1 MSDSKPRVEGNL
13 DSVVNGVL
21 SGWAWDPRR
30 PDRAVELELL
40 ANGRLVACFT
50 ADRPRADLRQAG
62 KRDGNCAFFFE
73 LPPELLDGV
82 ERELRIQVR
91 DDGTP
96 IPNGSRIWRA
106 ANEGFNGYIEAVQGS
121 ALVGWA
127 RQTESEDPVSVRL
140 FDGPRAVA
148 DAVADEQRQDAVGSH
163 GFRIPLPPEL
173 LDGRPHTFVLREA
186 QSEALITTAAFVTPR
201 ISTPWSAIQR
211 FAGRSL
217 REYLAPQAAFRYQSL
232 ARQMERLAA
241 LPEATASARL
251 KDLGTAHEILKA
263 GFDSDHPDFGPIAF
277 QTVENPQVSV
287 VIPVHDQFPVTR
299 NCLASLLL
307 APNETSFEV
316 ILVDD
321 GSSDP
326 TREIEQWCQGLR
338 VVRNERTEGFVG
350 ACNRGAAEARG
361 DWVVLLNN
369 DTEVTAG
376 WLDELIW
383 PFQHFDGV
391 GLTGSMLLFPD
402 GRLQEAGGIVWK
414 GGDPANY
421 GRAGNPNDPRYHYC
435 RQVDY
440 LSGASIMLPRSL
452 WERLGGFDPAY
463 APAYFEDTDLAFRVR
478 EAGLKT
484 VYTPFSK
491 VFHYE
496 GQSNGTDTG
505 SGIKRY
511 QEVNRPR
518 FKARWAAACLDHGE
532 PGKDPERNKDRHVD
546 YRVLVVDAE
555 TPRPDRNAG
564 SYAAIQ
570 EMRLLQSLGFKI
582 TFVPDDMAYMGSY
595 TDQLQRM
602 GVECIYEPYL
612 LSIGDLL
619 SKRGR
624 EFDLVYITR
633 YYVAEKLIE
642 LVRRFAP
649 QARIL
654 FNNADLHF
662 LRELRMALNSGD
674 PERLQRVEEI
684 REAELK
690 VMREVDLVLS
700 YNEVEHAIIQSH
712 NLGRSR
718 IATCPWVV
726 EPVAEVAPFDQRRD
740 IAFLGGYRHLP
751 NVEAVRY
758 FVEQVMP
765 LLRQRLPGVRFLI
778 YGSDAEEA
786 FADLPE
792 SEDVAVAGWVEDVGQ
807 VYDRCR
813 VFVAPLLSGAG
824 IKGKVLAALAH
835 GVPSVLSPVA
845 VEGFQGMNGEVALIA
860 DQAGEWAEAIVTLY
874 QDEEAWWRMSRTARE
889 YIAAHYGFE
898 QGRELM
904 RSALSRLDL
913 YPADHSRALVTRE

>member
-1 MSDSKPRVEGNL
+1 MGHQDPIEGNI
-13 DSVVNGVL
+13 DSLENGVI
-21 SGWAWDPRR
+21 SGWAWNPRE
-30 PDRAVELELL
+30 PDSPVELELL
-40 ANGRLVACFT
+40 ANGRAVACFT
-50 ADRPRADLRQAG
+50 ADLLRTDLQKAG
-62 KRDGNCAFFFE
+62 KGGGYCAFSLD

-82 ERELRIQVR
+82 ERELRVQTRSEGVL
-91 DDGTP
+91 
-96 IPNGSRIWRA
+96 IPNGSLVWRA
-106 ANEGFNGYIEAVQGS
+106 ITDGYTGHIEAIQGT

-127 RQTESEDPVSVRL
+127 RGVSGDEKVRVKL
-140 FDGPRAVA
+140 YEGPTLVA
-148 DAVADEQRQDAVGSH
+148 EAMADVERPDAVGDH
-163 GFRIPLPPEL
+163 GFRIPLPVGMM
-173 LDGRPHTFVLREA
+173 DGCAHTFILREA
-186 QSEALITTAAFVTPR
+186 GSGALIATSVLVTPR
-201 ISTPWSAIQR
+201 ISTPWTTIQR

-232 ARQMERLAA
+232 ARHVENLSRQPETPAA
-241 LPEATASARL
+241 GLR
-251 KDLGTAHEILKA
+251 DLGWAHEILKA
-263 GFDSDHPDFGPIAF
+263 GFDQDLAIPPLAF
-277 QTVENPQVSV
+277 EPGSSPQVSV
-287 VIPVHDQFPVTR
+287 VIPVRDQYPVTR

-307 APNETSFEV
+307 APNRTSYEV
-316 ILVDD
+316 IVVDD
-321 GSSDP
+321 GSGDE
-326 TREIEQWCQGLR
+326 TRAIEESFPGIR
-338 VVRNERTEGFVG
+338 VFRNEQSEGFVA

-376 WLDELIW
+376 WLDELLW
-383 PFQHFDGV
+383 PFGHFDDV

-421 GRAGNPNDPRYHYC
+421 GRAGNPNEPRYHYC

-440 LSGASIMLPRSL
+440 ISAASIMLPKSL
-452 WERLGGFDPAY
+452 WDRLGGFDPAY

-496 GQSNGTDTG
+496 GRSNGTDTT

-511 QEVNRPR
+511 QELNRPR
-518 FKARWAAACLDHGE
+518 FKARWATACLNNGE
-532 PGKDPERNKDRHVD
+532 PGRQTELVKDRQID
-546 YRVLVVDAE
+546 YRVLVIDAE
-555 TPRPDRNAG
+555 TPRPDQNAG

-570 EMRLLQSLGFKI
+570 EIRLLQSLGFKV
-582 TFVPDDMAYMGSY
+582 TFVPEDLAYMGSY

-619 SKRGR
+619 SRRGA

-633 YYVAEKLIE
+633 YYVAEKVTE

-674 PERLQRVEEI
+674 PGRLQRVEEI

-712 NLGRSR
+712 NLDQSR

-751 NVEAVRY
+751 NVEAVEY

-765 LLRQRLPGVRFLI
+765 LLRERLPGARFVI
-778 YGSDAEEA
+778 YGSDAEQA

-792 SEDVAVAGWVEDVGQ
+792 SDDVVVAGWVENVAE

-813 VFVAPLLSGAG
+813 VFVAPLRSGAG
-824 IKGKVLAALAH
+824 IKGKVLAAMAH

-845 VEGFQGMNGEVALIA
+845 VEGFRGMTGEVALIA
-860 DQAGEWAEAIVTLY
+860 DQAAEWAEAIATLY
-874 QDEEAWWRMSRTARE
+874 QDEAAWARLSEAAHR
-889 YIAAHYGFE
+889 YIAGHYGFD

-904 RSALSRLDL
+904 RQALNRLDI
-913 YPADHSRALVTRE
+913 YPADTSRALVSRD